1 MREIV
6 ILSFVVTVLS
16 ACASSATP
24 EPSVPRGEPS
34 PHNLDAEAVTQS
46 QPTAETTQAA
56 PSDPLSQPQAE
67 GTVAPLPAA
76 ARAVLLRARCA
87 SMTKRKCSPE
97 EPCCNACMSVHWETA
112 QPGELA
118 RADGEPYAFDGAQL
132 PSCAWPAGQCG
143 CDFDVRAEGH
153 VRGGAF
159 VVESAQK
166 VRRAP

>member
-6 ILSFVVTVLS
+6 ILSFVVTVLL

-24 EPSVPRGEPS
+24 DPTAPRAEPS
-34 PHNLDAEAVTQS
+34 PHGRDAEAVTQS
-46 QPTAETTQAA
+46 QPTAESTQAA
-56 PSDPLSQPQAE
+56 PSEPVSQAQAQRAA
-67 GTVAPLPAA
+67 APLPAA

-87 SMTKRKCSPE
+87 TMTKKKCSPE

-143 CDFDVRAEGH
+143 CEFDVRAEGH
-153 VRGGAF
+153 MMGGTF
-159 VVESAQK
+159 VVESAEK